1 MPFFQNLYGDFYSF
15 SSCYLYQMS
24 LACKNCISQSEIKIK
39 LLSLHLM
46 FNYKIVIQYDGTLYA
61 GWQIQENAVT
71 VQQVITNSIEQ
82 ILQEKFNLIGAGRT
96 DAGVHALGQVANFKV
111 DKEIDLYK
119 FKYSLNSVLPKDIAI
134 SKIEIVEEN
143 FHARFS
149 AKKRSYIYLISN
161 QKTPFYERYSYT
173 LFSKLD
179 QDKLNE
185 LSSVIIGSHDFTSF
199 SKINPEVQNKMCQVY
214 EARWRRQKNFFIF
227 YIEANRFLYGMVRAI
242 VGSILKAYADEQSI
256 DYIKNIFLQKDR
268 NAAADA
274 VPAKGLFLYKVKY

>member
-1 MPFFQNLYGDFYSF
+1 
-15 SSCYLYQMS
+15 
-24 LACKNCISQSEIKIK
+24 
-39 LLSLHLM
+39 M

-96 DAGVHALGQVANFKV
+96 DTGVHALGQVANFKV

-161 QKTPFYERYSYT
+161 QKTPFYEKYSYT

-199 SKINPEVQNKMCQVY
+199 SKINPEVQNKMCEVY
-214 EARWRRQKNFFIF
+214 EVRWRRQKNFFIF

-242 VGSILKAYADEQSI
+242 VGSMLKAYADEQSI